1 MSSAM
6 AGTRLAAVA
15 NQRRQQRKQ
24 LKNAAT
30 ETNNTPKGKEM
41 NAVVDP
47 QQKIGL
53 SRAPTASTFD
63 DSTVSSHGSF
73 FSASTGT
80 SKENKGG
87 KYQQKL
93 GLKCTTTESTTF
105 EFDESTVS
113 SAGEWS
119 SEKMSHGNNVTTKPP
134 MMILSPSN
142 RSNVN
147 NNTSSANANTRSRL
161 RTSKLRVGRTLP
173 NSPEVTSVPSNSKV
187 GKASSNS
194 SVVSSTIPKS
204 RVGRTS
210 SNSSVAS
217 STASKNITMHQCK
230 TPKRSNSKQ
239 PTNRD
244 SSAVSFAVT
253 TSTVQ
258 AEDQIRRLTQ
268 ERETA
273 QDQIRRLTLERE
285 HLQSDI
291 AQYKRK
297 LQKATDSNTKN
308 INAKDDIIVAL
319 EDRIESL
326 AAELEQ
332 KEGEALMAT
341 LQSREME
348 KLVAEDGERKSSLH
362 RKELK
367 AVQNELGQTMEEL
380 ARAKKLNNELI
391 TEKESLESKGNE
403 LCKVLQQVQEERSN
417 MKNRVTQYSEQ
428 LSKVQMECEVCTTR
442 TMVANVC

>member
-30 ETNNTPKGKEM
+30 ETNNTAKGKEM
-41 NAVVDP
+41 NTVDP
-47 QQKIGL
+47 QQTIGL

-87 KYQQKL
+87 KYQHKL

-119 SEKMSHGNNVTTKPP
+119 SEKMSRGNNVTTTPP

-142 RSNVN
+142 RSNVI
-147 NNTSSANANTRSRL
+147 NNTSYANANISSRL

-173 NSPEVTSVPSNSKV
+173 NSPEVTSVPSNSKI
-187 GKASSNS
+187 GTASSNS
-194 SVVSSTIPKS
+194 SVVSSTIPNS

-217 STASKNITMHQCK
+217 STISKNSTTHQCK

-239 PTNRD
+239 PPNRD
-244 SSAVSFAVT
+244 TSAVSFAVT
-253 TSTVQ
+253 TTSSQTK
-258 AEDQIRRLTQ
+258 DQMRRLTQ

-285 HLQSDI
+285 HLQSDV

-367 AVQNELGQTMEEL
+367 AVQSELDATMEEL
-380 ARAKKLNNELI
+380 ARAKRLNNELI

-417 MKNRVTQYSEQ
+417 MKSRVTQYSEQ
-428 LSKVQMECEVCTTR
+428 LSKVQMECEVCTR
-442 TMVANVC
+442 TVMA